1 MAARHRDEIDVLGLE
16 PAEIEQPLDRP
27 AWKCAV
33 VLCSAEPLLICG
45 SQDYAIVEQDS
56 PGIMGMRNS
65 QEKLDRFLSVDFS
78 VQVSFRTHNKS

>member
-65 QEKLDRFLSVDFS
+65 QE
-78 VQVSFRTHNKS
+78 T